1 MSKEKCLRNRIL
13 NREKLA
19 GIFIKT
25 PAYEVVEILAKSGL
39 DFGVL
44 DAEHSP
50 FDRGRLDA
58 CLAIARALNF
68 PMLVRVHAGRPE
80 NILTALDSG
89 ATGIVVPHVDTME
102 KALDIAKAARFGHGG
117 RGISGATRWAG
128 YSSRSLAEL
137 IEVSHRETVV
147 IAQIEEPEGVEIA
160 AEIAAIDGI
169 DGLFVGPADLAVCYG
184 DTSPTS
190 ERVQNAMQKVGDCA
204 RDNGKA
210 LMTFAPDAKG
220 AEVLRRLG
228 VTAFVAASD
237 QTHMFNGAKALT
249 QQIHDLD

>member
-1 MSKEKCLRNRIL
+1 MPSENCLRTRIL

-44 DAEHSP
+44 DAEHAP
-50 FDRGRLDA
+50 FDRGRLDV
-58 CLAIARALNF
+58 CLAMAKALDF

-89 ATGIVVPHVDTME
+89 ATGIVIPHVDTLE
-102 KALDIAKAARFGHGG
+102 KAQDIAKAARFGHGG
-117 RGISGATRWAG
+117 RGISGSTRWAG
-128 YSSRSLAEL
+128 YSSKSLAEI
-137 IEVSHRETVV
+137 IEMSHRETVV

-160 AEIAAIDGI
+160 DKIAAIDGI

-190 ERVQNAMQKVGDCA
+190 DRVQKAMQLVGGYA
-204 RDNGKA
+204 RDNGKT
-210 LMTFAPDAKG
+210 LMTFAPDAGG
-220 AEVLRRLG
+220 AAELRKLG

-237 QTHMFNGAKALT
+237 QTHLFNGAKDLT
-249 QQIHDLD
+249 KAIHDLD